1 MSILTT
7 PGIRVRTRLGGAAV
21 TILVGAM
28 SLVGACSTPLP
39 ESNSESGRS
48 PVVLV
53 FPPPPEQ
60 ARFVFE
66 RTITGSADIVEVD
79 RDTRWRQLLTG
90 EAGTTEAMAKPF
102 DVEAC
107 QGRIYISD
115 TVRRSVLVFDVPHG
129 AFSEIGKSEPGQLL
143 KPLGMAVDDDCNL
156 YVVDGTQRRVVVYDQ
171 AGRYVT
177 AFGGSDWFDRPS
189 HVEVDADGTR
199 GYVVDTGG
207 VGSDRHMVRVFDVQS
222 GSHLFD
228 IGERGAGPG
237 QFNLARD
244 IAIGPGGRLYVV
256 DGGNFRVQIFG
267 ADGQYLGSFGSIG
280 VTRGQFSRPKGIDT
294 DPDGNVYVTDSAFGN
309 FQIFSPAGELL
320 LFVGTRSEKPA
331 PAKYMLPAGIAVDED
346 GRVYLVDQ
354 FFRKVDVFR
363 PAGLGHDQGYL
374 GVQARNR

>member
-1 MSILTT
+1 ML
-7 PGIRVRTRLGGAAV
+7 GIV
-21 TILVGAM
+21 
-28 SLVGACSTPLP
+28 ACSAPPAETATA
-39 ESNSESGRS
+39 SIRS
-48 PVVLV
+48 PVGLV
-53 FPPPPEQ
+53 FPPPPET

-90 EAGTTEAMAKPF
+90 EVGTTEAMAKPF

-129 AFSEIGKSEPGQLL
+129 AFFEIGKSDPGLLL
-143 KPLGMAVDDDCNL
+143 KPLGMAVDDECNL

-177 AFGGSDWFDRPS
+177 AFGGSELFDRPS

-199 GYVVDTGG
+199 AYVVDTGG
-207 VGSDRHMVRVFDVQS
+207 VGSERHTVRVFDIRS

-237 QFNLARD
+237 QLNLARD
-244 IAIGPGGRLYVV
+244 IAIGPDGRLYVV
-256 DGGNFRVQIFG
+256 DGGNFRVQIFS
-267 ADGQYLGSFGSIG
+267 ADGQYVGSFGSIG

-294 DPDGNVYVTDSAFGN
+294 DPDGNIYVTDSAFGN

-320 LFVGTRSEKPA
+320 LFIGTRSESPE

-346 GRVYLVDQ
+346 GRVYMVDQ
-354 FFRKVDVFR
+354 FFRKVDVYR
-363 PAGLGHDQGYL
+363 PASLSSDQGYL

>member
-1 MSILTT
+1 MSTQT
-7 PGIRVRTRLGGAAV
+7 NPRFRGCTRICGAAV
-21 TILVGAM
+21 MLCIGTALGIV
-28 SLVGACSTPLP
+28 ACSAPPAETGAAPQ
-39 ESNSESGRS
+39 RS
-48 PVVLV
+48 AVGLV
-53 FPPPPEQ
+53 FPPPPET

-90 EAGTTEAMAKPF
+90 EVGTTEAMAKPF

-107 QGRIYISD
+107 QGRIYVSD

-129 AFSEIGKSEPGQLL
+129 AFSQIGIDEPGQLL
-143 KPLGMAVDDDCNL
+143 KPLGMAVDDECNL

-177 AFGGSDWFDRPS
+177 AFGGAEWFDRPS

-207 VGSDRHMVRVFDVQS
+207 VSSERHTVRVFDIRS

-228 IGERGAGPG
+228 IGQRGAGPG
-237 QFNLARD
+237 QLNLARD
-244 IAIGPGGRLYVV
+244 IAIGPDGRLYVV
-256 DGGNFRVQIFG
+256 DGGNFRVQIFS
-267 ADGQYLGSFGSIG
+267 ADGKYIGSFGSIG

-294 DPDGNVYVTDSAFGN
+294 DPDGNIYVTDSAFGN

-320 LFVGTRSEKPA
+320 LFIGTRSESSE

-346 GRVYLVDQ
+346 GRVYMVDQ
-354 FFRKVDVFR
+354 FFRKVDVYR
-363 PAGLGHDQGYL
+363 PASLTSDQGYL